1 MPELIKLTDEELKDL
16 QQKSLE
22 IVKYIAELCKE
33 HDVKFFLYGGSAL
46 GAVRDHGFIPWD
58 DDMDV
63 LFTPPEYEKF
73 RKVWEKYADKSRFTF
88 WEQGKGHNDHTLSAS
103 IRNNNT
109 TFITDSTINYDVNQG
124 LAIDMG
130 SLTVC
135 PNTKIGEIVQIVCG
149 AGLSLFKAGRI
160 PARKNKFVKTT
171 AKIILGIF
179 RTENS
184 RYFMWRFFE
193 KIAMAPN
200 KHYES
205 AEYLK
210 ELGLFP
216 KLKYKKE
223 WFDDIKWVP
232 FEDTELPIP
241 VGAEEYLKTRYGNY
255 MELPPEKDRHPEH
268 RIVFLDLNTPFKK
281 YRGIK
286 YFVNGGK

>member
-1 MPELIKLTDEELKDL
+1 MELIKLTEEELKQL
-16 QQKSLE
+16 QRKSLD

-33 HDVKFFLYGGSAL
+33 HDVKFFLYGGSML
-46 GAVRDHGFIPWD
+46 GAVREHGFIPWD

-63 LFTPPEYEKF
+63 VFTPPEYEKF
-73 RKVWEKYADKSRFTF
+73 RKVWNEYADKERFTF

-103 IRNNNT
+103 VRDNNT
-109 TFITDSTINYDVNQG
+109 TFITDSTVNYDVNQG

-130 SLTVC
+130 PLKVC
-135 PNTKIGEIVQIVCG
+135 PDTKIGELIQMVCG
-149 AGLSLFKAGRI
+149 AGMVLFKAGRI
-160 PARKNKFVKTT
+160 PARKNKLVKT
-171 AKIILGIF
+171 AARIILGVF

-184 RYFMWRFFE
+184 QYYMWRFFE
-193 KIAMAPN
+193 NIVMAPN

-216 KLKYKKE
+216 KLKFKKE